1 MFHEFSSVPPR
12 QPSLNVFKDV
22 EDLLHARGL
31 TLGTFLVSV
40 LRDTKTSLGAT
51 VKTELADI
59 LHALRPHFDEDDKAR
74 VLLGEFFTSVVS
86 PELLR
91 FEKGD
96 DRTSWNLPATNLST
110 DQLMKFNLDTMGRRI
125 NSDAPGLSSFLDRIC
140 NRQKLDSSN
149 MDVDDDGKDDTEDD
163 DKDDTEDDVEGES
176 GTEARQKV
184 SRAQLLEIV
193 RYFARCIFMA
203 HSAIEEGYHC
213 EYYIEHPQ
221 SEVQRISGRD
231 WCFPPFDTHA
241 IPRHPHSPSHRYQ
254 YFFDQ
259 HLARHQIHVSKDD

>member
-1 MFHEFSSVPPR
+1 MRFALV
-12 QPSLNVFKDV
+12 
-22 EDLLHARGL
+22 L
-31 TLGTFLVSV
+31 TRTIRHGYCL
-40 LRDTKTSLGAT
+40 
-51 VKTELADI
+51 EN
-59 LHALRPHFDEDDKAR
+59 
-74 VLLGEFFTSVVS
+74 FFASVVS

-96 DRTSWNLPATNLST
+96 DGTSWNLPMTNLST
-110 DQLMKFNLDTMGRRI
+110 DQLMKFSSDAMGRRI
-125 NSDAPGLSSFLDRIC
+125 TSDAPGLSSFLDRIS
-140 NRQKLDSSN
+140 NRQKLGNSS
-149 MDVDDDGKDDTEDD
+149 MGVDDDGKDDM
-163 DKDDTEDDVEGES
+163 EDDVEDES
-176 GTEARQKV
+176 GTEVRRKV

-193 RYFARCIFMA
+193 RYFARCIFVA

-241 IPRHPHSPSHRYQ
+241 RPCHPRSPSHRYQ

-259 HLARHQIHVSKDD
+259 HLACHQIHVSKDD